1 MRAKNQ
7 KINQSKWRQE
17 RLAETKGD
25 PSSQQQWRRR
35 RFISTNLGTVAG
47 SIDSFIDNVALAG
60 QNKTHTQA
68 NQCERRSRGTIW
80 GFQYASMLH
89 AIKRWWIRGRRIG
102 LHSLLSAVLL
112 PLSMCHPLCRASVA
126 MATQPSNLFQL
137 RAYSFH
143 FIRYFQ
149 ATKSL
154 DRRLGCSTGFFF
166 LFFLFCWFIAS
177 PPPTLKFPCPF
188 LALIHSY
195 SLNPD
200 WTHVGVAHV
209 IASVETDAA
218 DAGRR
223 PNVVEPVE
231 AVRVVSF
238 SAISS
243 HPPDPPRF
251 PPPQPLPA
259 IMTNE
264 YNRILSYYY
273 SNPITEQLRQQQQ
286 QHKRRSRRR
295 KNNKCKK
302 QIIIELGRI

>member
-1 MRAKNQ
+1 MLHSPGKIKHTHKQINVKDAAEGQYEAFNTHRCYMRLNDDESVAAASGYTRCYQ
-7 KINQSKWRQE
+7 PCYCRYPCVI
-17 RLAETKGD
+17 LCAG
-25 PSSQQQWRRR
+25 PPLPWRRNHP
-35 RFISTNLGTVAG
+35 ISSNSGRIHFTSYDTSRQQRVSTDDWDAPR
-47 SIDSFIDNVALAG
+47 DSFFFSSCFVD
-60 QNKTHTQA
+60 
-68 NQCERRSRGTIW
+68 
-80 GFQYASMLH
+80 
-89 AIKRWWIRGRRIG
+89 
-102 LHSLLSAVLL
+102 SL
-112 PLSMCHPLCRASVA
+112 P
-126 MATQPSNLFQL
+126 
-137 RAYSFH
+137 
-143 FIRYFQ
+143 
-149 ATKSL
+149 
-154 DRRLGCSTGFFF
+154 
-166 LFFLFCWFIAS
+166 S

>member
-1 MRAKNQ
+1 MNPWPPHRVTLAA
-7 KINQSKWRQE
+7 ISRVIAVIHVSSFVPGLRCHGDATIQS
-17 RLAETKGD
+17 LPTPGV
-25 PSSQQQWRRR
+25 
-35 RFISTNLGTVAG
+35 FISLHTILPG
-47 SIDSFIDNVALAG
+47 
-60 QNKTHTQA
+60 NK
-68 NQCERRSRGTIW
+68 ESRQTTG
-80 GFQYASMLH
+80 MLH
-89 AIKRWWIRGRRIG
+89 GI
-102 LHSLLSAVLL
+102 LFSFLLVLL
-112 PLSMCHPLCRASVA
+112 IHCL
-126 MATQPSNLFQL
+126 
-137 RAYSFH
+137 
-143 FIRYFQ
+143 
-149 ATKSL
+149 
-154 DRRLGCSTGFFF
+154 
-166 LFFLFCWFIAS
+166 